1 MIERY
6 MESVEALRI
15 QRIICN
21 DGSTYTYLRNRAR
34 AKLKT
39 IPLREEELDYWYI
52 INSLMR
58 FNDPTPG
65 STHEKIREDF
75 EKGLHDF
82 ELAILFIFTELGDTQ
97 YDEAWSKTIL
107 EDLSW
112 HDIPADSIAN
122 MTNLDRDMFSSYT
135 YRLAIGIL

>member
-34 AKLKT
+34 EKLKT
-39 IPLREEELDYWYI
+39 IPLRERDLDYWNI
-52 INSLMR
+52 IHSLMR
-58 FNDPTPG
+58 FIDTTPG
-65 STHEKIREDF
+65 SRHEKIREDF
-75 EKGLHDF
+75 ERGKHDF

-122 MTNLDRDMFSSYT
+122 IKKLDNDMFLQRYEK
-135 YRLAIGIL
+135 Y